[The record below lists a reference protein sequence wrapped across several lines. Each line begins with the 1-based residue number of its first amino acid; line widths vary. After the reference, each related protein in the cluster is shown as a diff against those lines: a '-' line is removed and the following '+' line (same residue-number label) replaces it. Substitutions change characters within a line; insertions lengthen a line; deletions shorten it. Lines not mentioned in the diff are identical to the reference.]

1 MRPGVRNRRG
11 PWPRFADLVRAT
23 GSLRPARDAVRDTVA
38 AEREALIWSERLSAT
53 TQLIA
58 SLEYLH
64 NARHRA
70 WGGLNNWSV
79 LRERDPRDHD
89 ALRRL
94 YDAVGSERGT
104 RALHTARILASGVLL
119 SPTTRRWPRLLAG
132 GVAAGA
138 SRLLHPRH
146 QYGSDGSDQLAFLVQ
161 FGCTLAR
168 VRQSD
173 PHAVRTCLR
182 WLAGQALLA
191 YSTSGLA
198 KLGGRPWRA
207 GGALA
212 GVLRTRTY
220 GNAAVHTWCDR
231 FPHLVRAAEICVITL
246 ECGFGSA
253 FPYRGRHAPV
263 VLSAMA
269 TFHLVTAGVMGLGRF
284 LWAFLA
290 TYPAVWSVA
299 RNAPRVP
306 GERSFP
312 RHVRDRL
319 RRPSPLETGLA
330 VWFLLILLCQLP
342 YRALDRLRALDRAG
356 VWLPDWRFFAPE
368 PAGHDFRVAYRVVHP
383 DDDTS
388 SWWSEAGAGRRVP
401 AHILWFPERREDKA
415 LFDVCSELLEQ
426 HDRGPERL
434 TELPTF
440 RLLADRVCRS
450 LLLEGRFTGNT
461 VSFQF
466 RVDQCPGYG
475 AGGRRPRYISPVVER
490 RKSEVRQRIPETE

>member
-1 MRPGVRNRRG
+1 MTPRARNGRTSWRRL
-11 PWPRFADLVRAT
+11 ADLVRAAGAST
-23 GSLRPARDAVRDTVA
+23 SARGSGRGAVPA
-38 AEREALIWSERLSAT
+38 EHEALIWSERLSAA

-58 SLEYLH
+58 SLEYLR
-64 NARHRA
+64 NGRHRA

-79 LRERDPRDHD
+79 LRERDPRRHE

-104 RALHTARILASGVLL
+104 RALHTARILAAGVLL
-119 SPTTRRWPRLLAG
+119 SPARGRWSRLLAG

-146 QYGSDGSDQLAFLVQ
+146 QYGSDGSDQLSFLVQ
-161 FGCTLAR
+161 FSCALAR
-168 VRQSD
+168 AHQTD

-191 YSTSGLA
+191 YSVSGLA
-198 KLGGRPWRA
+198 KLGGRPWRE

-220 GNAAVHTWCDR
+220 GNATVHAWCGR
-231 FPHLVRAAEICVITL
+231 FPRLARAAEIGVISL
-246 ECGFGSA
+246 ECGFGA
-253 FPYRGRHAPV
+253 VFLRRGRQAPL
-263 VLSAMA
+263 VLVGAA
-269 TFHLVTAGVMGLGRF
+269 AFHLVTAGIMGLGRF

-299 RNAPRVP
+299 RSAPRVP
-306 GERSFP
+306 VGRSLP
-312 RHVRDRL
+312 RHVRGRP
-319 RRPSPLETGLA
+319 RRVGPLEIGLA
-330 VWFLLILLCQLP
+330 TWFLLTLLCQLP
-342 YRALDRLRALDRAG
+342 HRSLDRLRALDRAG

-368 PAGHDFRVAYRVVHP
+368 PARHDFRLAYRVVPP
-383 DDDTS
+383 DGDAS
-388 SWWSEAGAGRRVP
+388 PWWSETGARRRVP
-401 AHILWFPERREDKA
+401 AHLLWFPQRREDKA

-426 HDRGPERL
+426 RERSPERIP
-434 TELPTF
+434 EFPAF

-450 LLLEGRFTGNT
+450 LLEEGRFTGDSI
-461 VSFQF
+461 SFQF

-475 AGGRRPRYISPVVER
+475 EGRRESRYLSPVIER
-490 RKSEVRQRIPETE
+490 RRPEVEQ